1 MDIDDIIFITK
12 DAFCKDYL
20 PCYGNQYW
28 SGHTP
33 NIDKLVEKGSMFSK
47 CYTGAPSTVMSN
59 MCMFTGLY
67 SHESELSRYLLSG
80 IHYQGETL
88 WTKAEAKG
96 YECHI
101 IWDEAWHSVF
111 KMEERYYC
119 YGENTK
125 IHHLKEIRQG
135 VGAHY
140 LHGDSLKRDDSKTEY
155 VYKVIKSEIKK
166 IKGKAKKPIFLWMH
180 IPHVINGRI
189 GYGTDIDA
197 FDHIVGIARNEFK
210 DNNIFIAADHGNMN
224 GVKGKISYGHD
235 VYETVVNIPF
245 ITPRITDKRIIDNLV
260 SNIDISTIIFD
271 RKIPERKVIYSDS
284 TFYAQPN
291 RKLAIITKDYK
302 YIYNKHSKKEE
313 LYDLRTDPAENCN
326 LISDIIYDVDRH
338 VKTPLRELYFY
349 PYWDELEDVR
359 RYFREEK
366 KKIWKT
372 GTFKEEFIPT
382 LKFQIQTHG
391 YYQLTQIL
399 SKLRSKRRKR

>member
-1 MDIDDIIFITK
+1 MQEKEDIIFITK

-28 SGHTP
+28 KGHTP
-33 NIDKLVEKGSMFSK
+33 NIDELVKKGSIFK
-47 CYTGAPSTVMSN
+47 KYYTGAPSTVMSN

-67 SHESELSRYLLSG
+67 PHESELSQYVLSG

-88 WTKAEAKG
+88 WTKAEKKG

-111 KMEERYYC
+111 KMEQRYYC

-125 IHHLKEIRQG
+125 IHNLKDIRQG

-140 LHGDSLKRDDSKTEY
+140 LHGDSLKRDDKKTEY
-155 VYKVIKSEIKK
+155 VYRTIKNEIQKIKS
-166 IKGKAKKPIFLWMH
+166 KAQKPIFLWMH
-180 IPHVINGRI
+180 IPHVINGRT

-197 FDHIVGIARNEFK
+197 FDYIVGIARKEFQ
-210 DNNIFIAADHGNMN
+210 DDNIFIAADHGNMN

-235 VYETVVNIPF
+235 VYETAVNIPL
-245 ITPRITDKRIIDNLV
+245 ITPRINDQEVIDKLT
-260 SNIDISTIIFD
+260 SNIDISTIILE
-271 RKIPERKVIYSDS
+271 RKIPNRNVVYSDS

-291 RKLAIITKDYK
+291 RKLAIITKNYK

-313 LYDLRTDPAENCN
+313 LYDLRTDSAENCN
-326 LISDIIYDVDRH
+326 LISDTIYDVDRH
-338 VKTPLRELYFY
+338 VQTPLRELYFY
-349 PYWDELEDVR
+349 PYWDELEAVR
-359 RYFREEK
+359 SYFRTEK
-366 KKIWKT
+366 KKIWKK

-382 LKFQIQTHG
+382 LKYQVQTHG
-391 YYQLTQIL
+391 YYQMTQVL
-399 SKLRSKRRKR
+399 SKMKNKQ